1 MKSPE
6 INFMDIRVGWF
17 GCWFIF
23 AKGLGVS
30 RSHRIDR
37 SRLRVSGV
45 LPFPPIADK
54 PSPRGGGDTNDEGW
68 GKLSPPQS
76 NPL

>member
-45 LPFPPIADK
+45 LPFPPHCWQTF
-54 PSPRGGGDTNDEGW
+54 PSWW
-68 GKLSPPQS
+68 GRHK
-76 NPL
+76 